1 MKRNAFEIPAKSLMS
16 GTRQQPAR
24 PVKLKPH
31 QQIVITSGAAAKAD
45 AAKQARIKHG
55 TLTQGN

>member
-1 MKRNAFEIPAKSLMS
+1 MKRNAFDIPAKSLMS
-16 GTRQQPAR
+16 GTRQPTSR

-31 QQIVITSGAAAKAD
+31 QHIVITSGAAAKAD

>member
-1 MKRNAFEIPAKSLMS
+1 MKRNAFDIPAKSLMS
-16 GTRQQPAR
+16 GTRQPSFR
-24 PVKLKPH
+24 PVKLKPN

>member
-1 MKRNAFEIPAKSLMS
+1 MTRNAFDIPAKSLMS
-16 GTRQQPAR
+16 CTRQPPAR
-24 PVKLKPH
+24 PVKLKPNQH
-31 QQIVITSGAAAKAD
+31 IVITSGAAAKAD